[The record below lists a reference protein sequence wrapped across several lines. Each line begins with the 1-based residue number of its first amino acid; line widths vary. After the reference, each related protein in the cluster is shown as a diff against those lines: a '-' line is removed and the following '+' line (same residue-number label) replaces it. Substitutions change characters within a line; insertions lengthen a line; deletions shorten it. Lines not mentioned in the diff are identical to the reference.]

1 MARFVVTLLMLL
13 LCPLAHTNSF
23 LKCTLGEK
31 VVYTQTTCPNGYKR
45 QQINYQSGIINEID
59 LDKES
64 SKEDPLKVLLKK
76 GTVSRGKLLKLIR
89 SEIIRLKREI
99 SFNKVVKNGE
109 LQEIER
115 NRYWQDIPANNPKY
129 LEKIKQI
136 HQHFDSLNAINQAKI
151 KALSK
156 HYLQIDEDA
165 KG

>member
-1 MARFVVTLLMLL
+1 MARFAVTLLMLFFSHAA
-13 LCPLAHTNSF
+13 LANSF

-45 QQINYQSGIINEID
+45 QQIEYQSGIINEID

-64 SKEDPLKVLLKK
+64 SKEDPLKVLLRK
-76 GTVSRGKLLKLIR
+76 GTVSREKLLKLIR

-99 SFNKVVKNGE
+99 SFNKVVKSGE

-115 NRYWQDIPANNPKY
+115 NRYWQDIPADNPKY
-129 LEKIKQI
+129 LDKIQQI

-156 HYLQIDEDA
+156 HYLQIDENS
-165 KG
+165 KS